1 MKSGASPDKTA
12 LFEKVEQLS
21 RTQKILIYVVCIL
34 AATAAFG
41 YFSFY
46 PTWQSTNKLAKEE
59 KQLQEKLTRAKA
71 NARQIKAYRERVK
84 QAEAS
89 FQMAMRALP
98 EKQEIP
104 SLLAG
109 ISRAGQRA
117 GLEFTLFQPKPE
129 IPKEFYAELP
139 LAIKVTGSYHQVA
152 TFFDK
157 VSRLDRI
164 VNIRDITMVPLKE
177 KARGKGSKSSARS
190 GDRLQTTCT
199 AVTYKFIEQ
208 SQQKKSDKKSKKKK
222 KK

>member
-1 MKSGASPDKTA
+1 MKSGASADKTA
-12 LFEKVEQLS
+12 LFEKIEQLS
-21 RTQKILIYVVCIL
+21 KTQKILIYVVCIL
-34 AATAAFG
+34 VAAAAFG

-46 PTWQSTNKLAKEE
+46 PSWQSIAKLSKEE
-59 KQLQEKLTRAKA
+59 KQLQKKLATAKA
-71 NARQIKAYRERVK
+71 NARQIQAYRERIK
-84 QAEAS
+84 QAKARLN
-89 FQMAMRALP
+89 MAMRALP

-129 IPKEFYAELP
+129 IPREFYAELP
-139 LAIKVTGSYHQVA
+139 LAIKVIGSYHQVA

-164 VNIRDITMVPLKE
+164 VNIQDITMTPLSEKE
-177 KARGKGSKSSARS
+177 QS
-190 GDRLQTTCT
+190 GPDVRLMTACT

-208 SQQKKSDKKSKKKK
+208 SPKKKSDKNKKKK
-222 KK
+222 KKKKRNKKK

>member
-1 MKSGASPDKTA
+1 MKSGASADKTA
-12 LFEKVEQLS
+12 LFERIEQLS
-21 RTQKILIYVVCIL
+21 KTQKVLIYVVCIL
-34 AATAAFG
+34 VAAAAFG

-46 PTWQSTNKLAKEE
+46 PSWQAVNKLSKEE
-59 KQLQEKLTRAKA
+59 KQLQEKLTVAKR
-71 NARQIKAYRERVK
+71 NARQIKAYRERIE
-84 QAEAS
+84 QAKAR
-89 FQMAMRALP
+89 FKMAMRALP

-117 GLEFTLFQPKPE
+117 GLEFTLFQPKAE
-129 IPKEFYAELP
+129 IPKDFYAELP
-139 LAIKVTGSYHQVA
+139 LAIKVTGTFHQVA

-164 VNIRDITMVPLKE
+164 VNIQDITMTPLPA
-177 KARGKGSKSSARS
+177 KAQS
-190 GDRLQTTCT
+190 GPGVKLLTACT

-208 SQQKKSDKKSKKKK
+208 SQQKKSGKNKKKK